1 MPFVV
6 NCRLCQKQFKTGT
19 SLTKHFYLSHV
30 QHGALGKA
38 RFKDNFGTFCEEPKA
53 AAIADGA
60 KQEYLDWLGV
70 LVERINASLVPDHPG
85 KMFISTLK

>member
-30 QHGALGKA
+30 QHGALRKA
-38 RFKDNFGTFCEEPKA
+38 RFKDNFGTKA
-53 AAIADGA
+53 AAIADDA